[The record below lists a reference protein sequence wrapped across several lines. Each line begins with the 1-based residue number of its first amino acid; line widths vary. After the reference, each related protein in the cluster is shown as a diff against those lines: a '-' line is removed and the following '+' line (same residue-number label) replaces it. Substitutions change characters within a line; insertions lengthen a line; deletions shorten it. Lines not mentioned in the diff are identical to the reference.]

1 MKKTLL
7 PIFLSFILIFSLS
20 SVVSAASGNLTAGG
34 TLSKDGTSFTVDLSI
49 NNNPGFIAVTASV
62 SYDDTVLKL
71 TAADNGEIFESI
83 FMPSEYLTVNP
94 YKIIWMNATA
104 SKDIKTNGVLAKY
117 TFEVLDSAALGE
129 TEIKFNIDEVVNYEK
144 TDTTSIKSCTFKIN
158 VDGISEVDNT
168 GDENT
173 VSAGTENISDNSS
186 ANASANNAATNS
198 NTLVVKKPQ
207 PIDNSDEENI
217 SLEADTQEAITMV
230 SSDELATDGEIGLEE
245 EKKSSKTEES
255 DKDKDTRSTV
265 TIVTVAAILLAG
277 VLITLIAIYFR
288 KKSGQSKNS
297 DNQ

>member
-20 SVVSAASGNLTAGG
+20 VGVSAASGNLTAAG

-94 YKIIWMNATA
+94 YKIIWMNATV
-104 SKDIKTNGVLAKY
+104 SQNIKTNGVLAKY

-144 TDTTSIKSCTFKIN
+144 TDTTSFKGCTFKVN
-158 VDGISEVDNT
+158 VDSTAEGNNT
-168 GDENT
+168 GAENT
-173 VSAGTENISDNSS
+173 VSTDTENISDNSS
-186 ANASANNAATNS
+186 ESASANNAATNS

-207 PIDNSDEENI
+207 PTDSSDEESL
-217 SLEADTQEAITMV
+217 SLEDDTQEAITMV

-245 EKKSSKTEES
+245 GEDSLETEES
-255 DKDKDTRSTV
+255 AKDKDTRSIV
-265 TIVTVAAILLAG
+265 TIVTVAAILIAG
-277 VLITLIAIYFR
+277 ILITLIAIYFR
-288 KKSGQSKNS
+288 KKSKKSKNS

>member
-20 SVVSAASGNLTAGG
+20 SVVSAASGNLTAAG

-158 VDGISEVDNT
+158 VDGIS
-168 GDENT
+168 GAENT
-173 VSAGTENISDNSS
+173 VSADTENISDNSS

-198 NTLVVKKPQ
+198 NTLVVKKPK
-207 PIDNSDEENI
+207 PTDSSDEENI

-245 EKKSSKTEES
+245 EEKSSKTEES

>member
-20 SVVSAASGNLTAGG
+20 SVVSAASGNLTAAG

-104 SKDIKTNGVLAKY
+104 SKDIKTNAVLAKY

-129 TEIKFNIDEVVNYEK
+129 TEIKFNIDEVVN
-144 TDTTSIKSCTFKIN
+144 T
-158 VDGISEVDNT
+158 
-168 GDENT
+168 
-173 VSAGTENISDNSS
+173 
-186 ANASANNAATNS
+186 
-198 NTLVVKKPQ
+198 
-207 PIDNSDEENI
+207 
-217 SLEADTQEAITMV
+217 
-230 SSDELATDGEIGLEE
+230 
-245 EKKSSKTEES
+245 
-255 DKDKDTRSTV
+255 
-265 TIVTVAAILLAG
+265 
-277 VLITLIAIYFR
+277 
-288 KKSGQSKNS
+288 
-297 DNQ
+297 